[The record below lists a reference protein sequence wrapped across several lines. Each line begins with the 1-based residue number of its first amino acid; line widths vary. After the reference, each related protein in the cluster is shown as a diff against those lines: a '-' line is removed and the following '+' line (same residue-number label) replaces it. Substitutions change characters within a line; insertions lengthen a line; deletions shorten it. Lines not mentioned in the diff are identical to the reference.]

1 MGSGKEFVKEAQSIS
16 KTDYDLIEAKW
27 LKEVADVLTFGAEK
41 YDRFNWQK
49 AKKSEL
55 HLYRSALIRHFEA
68 YRSGEED
75 DPETGLSHLAHASC
89 NLMFLHYLEGK
100 YNDRK

>member
-1 MGSGKEFVKEAQSIS
+1 MGTKPFVKEAQSVM
-16 KTDYDLIEAKW
+16 KTDYDLIESGWMKD
-27 LKEVADVLTFGAEK
+27 VADVLTFGAAK

-55 HLYRSALIRHFEA
+55 HLYRSAVSRHFEA
-68 YRSGEED
+68 YRGGESN

-89 NLMFLHYLEGK
+89 NLMFLHFLERK
-100 YNDRK
+100 YNDSK